1 MKKEDKK
8 AYTHTDDFAFSLPT
22 SEQLKAELN
31 RINNRSDTKNSVII
45 AIAILIITSAA
56 VFLLNSMLLPVMKI
70 YGTSMEPTL
79 KSGSIT
85 VSLKTDKIERGDI
98 CFFNDGDT
106 ILCKRIIGTN
116 GDTVRIDEEGNV
128 YVNGEKLDEP
138 YISKKAL
145 GNCDI
150 EFPYVVSENEYFVM
164 GDNRPVS
171 EDSRNSSVGCIS
183 KDKVVSKLIFCI
195 WPFSLFGAVG

>member
-8 AYTHTDDFAFSLPT
+8 ADTHTDAFAFSLPT

-106 ILCKRIIGTN
+106 ILCKRIIGTD

-128 YVNGEKLDEP
+128 YINGEKLDEP